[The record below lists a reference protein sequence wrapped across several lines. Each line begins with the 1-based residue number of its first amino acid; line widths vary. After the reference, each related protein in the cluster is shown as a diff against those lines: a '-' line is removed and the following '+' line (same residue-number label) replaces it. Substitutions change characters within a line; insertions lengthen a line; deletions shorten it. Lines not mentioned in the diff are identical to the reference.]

1 MPFLLF
7 LLNQYVH
14 IMLLGAIGAGLGI
27 AGSVGSAIFGGS
39 KASKAAKQANRLI
52 EQQQKDNQAWFDR
65 RYNEDYSQTAEAQ
78 NLMNYAREQAEKQ
91 FKRAEGAAAVA
102 GATDESVA
110 RAKQAANEMLS
121 ETASNIAAQGTARK
135 DAIEQQYL
143 NTKSALTG
151 QQVANLNQKAQNIS
165 AAAGQA
171 AGAFGSLLKPSLDKL
186 FDR

>member
-1 MPFLLF
+1 
-7 LLNQYVH
+7 
-14 IMLLGAIGAGLGI
+14 MLLSAIGAGIGAI
-27 AGSVGSAIFGGS
+27 GSIGSAIIGGS
-39 KASKAAKQANRLI
+39 KASKAANQANKLI

-91 FKRAEGAAAVA
+91 FRRAEGAAAVT

-110 RAKQAANEMLS
+110 RAKQSANEMLS

-143 NTKSALTG
+143 NTKNSLTQ
-151 QQVANLNQKAQNIS
+151 QQVANLQQKAQNIS
-165 AAAGQA
+165 QAAGQA
-171 AGAFGSLLKPSLDKL
+171 SSAFGSLMPSSLDRL
-186 FDR
+186 FKGKEG

>member
-1 MPFLLF
+1 
-7 LLNQYVH
+7 
-14 IMLLGAIGAGLGI
+14 MLLGAIGAGLGL
-27 AGSVGSAIFGGS
+27 AGSLGSAILGGS
-39 KASKAAKQANRLI
+39 KAAKAANQANKLV

-91 FKRAEGAAAVA
+91 FRRAEGAAAVT

-110 RAKQAANEMLS
+110 RAKQSANEMLS

-143 NTKSALTG
+143 NTKNSLTQ
-151 QQVANLNQKAQNIS
+151 QQVDNLQQKAQNIS
-165 AAAGQA
+165 QAAGQA
-171 AGAFGSLLKPSLDKL
+171 SSAFGSLMPSSLDRL
-186 FDR
+186 FKGKEG